1 MAENL
6 WHDLGTSE
14 RQVVL
19 VAAVGGRGGQGSEPG
34 PDGVPQNWLGA
45 KTCKKLNSY
54 LKRAVEPSPFPFLV
68 LQC

>member
-34 PDGVPQNWLGA
+34 PDGVPENWLGA
-45 KTCKKLNSY
+45 KTCKKSLTY
-54 LKRAVEPSPFPFLV
+54 I
-68 LQC
+68 